1 MRGNVRPPSAR
12 GQRRYVPARSRH
24 PAKRVTIL
32 AVTTD
37 RRDFLKQAALTAVSA
52 TGVGASDVLAQ
63 GTGTPAQGRA
73 PVPTRAPSRAL
84 DPALLRALG
93 DAILPE
99 LLGADGR
106 ARVVTAFATW
116 LAGYVPVAEEMH
128 GYGYAELTYTPSD
141 PAPGWNAQL
150 AGLDLLARRQHRR
163 GFARLTVPL
172 RRAVVSTQ
180 VGRSGGS
187 VLPGDPLAA
196 NHVAVALLA
205 FWARTS
211 EAKDLAYE
219 ARIMAGN
226 CRTLADTARAPLP
239 LARPEG
245 A

>member
-1 MRGNVRPPSAR
+1 MTN
-12 GQRRYVPARSRH
+12 
-24 PAKRVTIL
+24 
-32 AVTTD
+32 D
-37 RRDFLKQAALTAVSA
+37 RRDFLKQAALTAVTAAGVSA
-52 TGVGASDVLAQ
+52 TGALAQ
-63 GTGTPAQGRA
+63 GVPSA
-73 PVPTRAPSRAL
+73 PQSRAATPPPAAPARVL

-99 LLGADGR
+99 MLGAEGR
-106 ARVVTAFATW
+106 ARVVTAFAVW

-141 PAPGWNAQL
+141 PAPGWGAQL
-150 AGLDLLARRQHRR
+150 AGLDLLARRKHRR
-163 GFARLTVPL
+163 GFARLSVPL
-172 RRAVVSTQ
+172 RRAVLVTQ
-180 VGRSGGS
+180 LGRAGGS
-187 VLPGDPLAA
+187 ILPGDPLAA
-196 NHVAVALLA
+196 PHVAIAVLA

-226 CRTLADTARAPLP
+226 CRSLADTTRTPLP